1 LQRLPTQPD
10 TVSAPELP
18 PLRADDSMAEAG
30 RKVMWTHFMKMLAN
44 EAGTREGADIEFLHD
59 MRVSTRR
66 LRAAFMIFAPF
77 YDEVAI
83 AQFNKDMR
91 KAGRTLGAVRDLD
104 VLIEKA
110 QGYEAGLPAEEGLT
124 IRPLMDHWAAQR
136 EVARREM
143 LVFLDGN
150 AYRRFVEGFR
160 TFLLTP
166 GMGAKA
172 VPAGEPVAHQVRHVI
187 PRLIMERYEQV
198 RAYEPIIGTAPLT
211 TYHALRID
219 CKRLRYALEFFQ
231 KLLGP
236 DAPGVI
242 KQVTAMQELL
252 GAMQDAHVAE
262 GVIGEFMALE
272 AARKKNPRRHPGV
285 EAYLQTQRQVQQDLL
300 GQFEPLWAVLTGLEF
315 RRSLGSALA
324 TP

>member
-1 LQRLPTQPD
+1 
-10 TVSAPELP
+10 
-18 PLRADDSMAEAG
+18 MAEAG
-30 RKVMWTHFMKMLAN
+30 RAVMWTHFNRMLAN

-77 YDEVAI
+77 YDEQAI
-83 AQFNKDMR
+83 SQFNKDMR
-91 KAGRTLGAVRDLD
+91 KAGRMLGAVRDLD

-110 QGYEAGLPAEEGLT
+110 QAYEAGLPAEAGLT
-124 IRPLMDHWAAQR
+124 LGPLMDHWAGQR
-136 EVARREM
+136 DVARREM
-143 LVFLDGN
+143 LSFLDGN
-150 AYRRFVEGFR
+150 AYRRFVDGFR
-160 TFLLTP
+160 SFLLTP
-166 GMGAKA
+166 GMGAKT
-172 VPAGEPVAHQVRHVI
+172 VPEGEPVAHQVRHVI

-198 RAYEPIIGTAPLT
+198 RAYEPIIPTAPLT
-211 TYHALRID
+211 TYHMLRID

-262 GVIGEFMALE
+262 GVIAEFLALE
-272 AARKKNPRRHPGV
+272 EGKKRPLTHPGV
-285 EAYLQTQRQVQQDLL
+285 ETYLETQRQVQRDLL
-300 GQFEPLWAVLTGLEF
+300 TQFEPPWAALTGLEF